1 MHVRSLARDLLGLIV
16 SGLSFP
22 GVASAADGHVV
33 MSKARQ
39 VRVSPAGEPA
49 GAVVARGERETGF
62 QPVSERIHSRG
73 VAWVGPSPAAL
84 QPGAAFAGAVTTSA
98 RAPEEALTLLR
109 FPAAPEAAA
118 TLLKAGLTPPQAR

>member
-62 QPVSERIHSRG
+62 QPVSERLPEFDCANCRRIAMCVSGRSQRG
-73 VAWVGPSPAAL
+73 L
-84 QPGAAFAGAVTTSA
+84 HDCRYRIYRGAN
-98 RAPEEALTLLR
+98 
-109 FPAAPEAAA
+109 
-118 TLLKAGLTPPQAR
+118 